1 MSKSHLIRV
10 IGFTWKEVH
19 SVFNPLDPHPTSNHI
34 IDEGWCN
41 YVLLGS
47 NSLRYMTYLPEIFKD
62 VPETKLTRELW
73 SELTLLTDKLSRDQI
88 IDYLT
93 N

>member
-10 IGFTWKEVH
+10 IGFTWEEVH
-19 SVFNPLDPHPTSNHI
+19 SVFNPLDPFPTPHRI
-34 IDEGWCN
+34 IEGDWCN

-47 NSLRYMTYLPEIFKD
+47 STLQYMTYLPEIFKD

-73 SELTLLTDKLSRDQI
+73 AELALLTDKLSKDQI
-88 IDYLT
+88 IE
-93 N
+93 